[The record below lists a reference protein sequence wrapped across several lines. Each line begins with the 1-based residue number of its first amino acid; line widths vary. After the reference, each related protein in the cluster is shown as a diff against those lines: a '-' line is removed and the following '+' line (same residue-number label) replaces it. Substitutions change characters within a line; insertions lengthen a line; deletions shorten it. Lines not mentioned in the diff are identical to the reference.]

1 MFLYLLTYWERIL
14 WLFVNAS
21 YSPPLQI
28 EWQLICNIIANPKPN
43 WWQLI
48 SDQIRIHH
56 SIPRTCRLH
65 SWIVEIF
72 SARPFVYQQ
81 WWWRN
86 QSNIRLIN
94 TNYPQ
99 LVWFVLWLSLGF
111 LANCFFF
118 FCPHFCS
125 GCLYCTYPPPT
136 SNKSYMKS
144 MPRSQCAFRSH
155 CEEYLIYGH
164 RNGRACSPIKTRLGG
179 HPQPPSV
186 PHHPPMQSTFRDLLL
201 FLYLHRWSFESLTH
215 IYSFA
220 FSTFT
225 SASLGLPKEITALFM
240 KSHTK

>member
-1 MFLYLLTYWERIL
+1 MIKRQSLLRVFVPPHIL
-14 WLFVNAS
+14 GA
-21 YSPPLQI
+21 PPLKI
-28 EWQLICNIIANPKPN
+28 EWQLICNIIANAKPN

-48 SDQIRIHH
+48 PDQIRIHH

-99 LVWFVLWLSLGF
+99 LVCFVVVTWLLSEL
-111 LANCFFF
+111 LLLLLS
-118 FCPHFCS
+118 PLLQWLLV
-125 GCLYCTYPPPT
+125 LYVSSP
-136 SNKSYMKS
+136 NKQQVVYKS
-144 MPRSQCAFRSH
+144 TPRSQCAFRSH

-164 RNGRACSPIKTRLGG
+164 RNGRACDPIKTRLGG